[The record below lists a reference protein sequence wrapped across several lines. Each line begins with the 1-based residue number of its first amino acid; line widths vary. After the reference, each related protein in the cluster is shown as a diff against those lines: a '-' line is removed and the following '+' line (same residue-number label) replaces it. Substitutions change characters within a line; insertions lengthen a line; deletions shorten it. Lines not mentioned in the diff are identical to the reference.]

1 MPRAKQTKPGAA
13 IDTAAASR
21 KAKTQPMLT
30 HERIAEDMAA
40 FKKAG
45 GRVEVLGVTRTL
57 TKIDAAPAAESTP
70 APVPASAKRPAGK
83 ASR

>member
-1 MPRAKQTKPGAA
+1 MPRTKQTKPGAA

-21 KAKTQPMLT
+21 KAKTQPTLT

-57 TKIDAAPAAESTP
+57 TKIDAAPAATSSP
-70 APVPASAKRPAGK
+70 AAVQTRARK
-83 ASR
+83 AR